1 MSFSENPVLIKAVTV
16 GYGAVGKTS
25 MILTITN
32 DEFPGEYVPHAADI
46 SIVTRE
52 IMSRTCNI
60 SFWDTAGHEGYER
73 LRPVC
78 YPGSDVFLLLFDVA
92 DHPHR
97 FEGIQNY
104 WLPELNHHCPNVPI
118 ILIASKIDLR
128 ANRET
133 NNSPAEGQLMA
144 EKIGA
149 VKYKEISSLEGKG
162 IADLLEEV
170 VNIGYHHSTC
180 IKASAKK
187 IKCIIL

>member
-1 MSFSENPVLIKAVTV
+1 MSFSENPVAIKAVAV

-25 MILTITN
+25 MILTIAN
-32 DEFPGEYVPHAADI
+32 GEYPGEYVPHAADI
-46 SIVTRE
+46 SIITRE

-104 WLPELNHHCPNVPI
+104 WLPELNHHCPHVPI
-118 ILIASKIDLR
+118 ILIASKKDLR

-133 NNSPAEGQLMA
+133 TISPEEGKAMA
-144 EKIGA
+144 EKIRA
-149 VKYKEISSLEGKG
+149 AKYMEISSLQQEGLAELYDE
-162 IADLLEEV
+162 I
-170 VNIGYHHSTC
+170 VNITVQCRAANSN
-180 IKASAKK
+180 KNKK
-187 IKCIIL
+187 RTCIIL